1 MVSKIKPNYQVVNS
15 WQLILSFA
23 NIRCYSKKKK
33 KHCTFFTGEKLKIKL
48 AYYLLRYKYINMSIH
63 ITMIA

>member
-33 KHCTFFTGEKLKIKL
+33 
-48 AYYLLRYKYINMSIH
+48 SIVH
-63 ITMIA
+63 FSLVRN